1 MCISFFRTFPA
12 PGKSFEIQAES
23 VAPRVSCDAGDRGG
37 PAARL
42 ARGVTTGL

>member
-1 MCISFFRTFPA
+1 MCISFLRQLHV
-12 PGKSFEIQAES
+12 PGKFFEIHMRTGT
-23 VAPRVSCDAGDRGG
+23 PRVSCDAGDLGG